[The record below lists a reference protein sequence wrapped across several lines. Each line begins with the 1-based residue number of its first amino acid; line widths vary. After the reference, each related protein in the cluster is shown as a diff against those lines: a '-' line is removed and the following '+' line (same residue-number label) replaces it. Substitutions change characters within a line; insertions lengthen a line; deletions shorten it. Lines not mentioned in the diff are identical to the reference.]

1 LPYLRVATAV
11 GGPIE
16 GHGSDIRRLLCREAR
31 FPDANVRI
39 EPRGFEPEEDRDMK
53 KLLALIV
60 VLHAT
65 AALAQQDDDASP
77 PAPAKPPAHAK
88 SKAAPKSGPPKS
100 LAEKLLACLDIEDE
114 SKERLDC
121 YDAAVPPKPK
131 PKAAPAN
138 GVMDCRYLKEE
149 DERLKCFNGFA
160 EKIPK
165 FSSR

>member
-1 LPYLRVATAV
+1 
-11 GGPIE
+11 
-16 GHGSDIRRLLCREAR
+16 
-31 FPDANVRI
+31 
-39 EPRGFEPEEDRDMK
+39 MK

-60 VLHAT
+60 ILHAT
-65 AALAQQDDDASP
+65 AALAQQDDAAPP
-77 PAPAKPPAHAK
+77 PAPSAKKAVHAK
-88 SKAAPKSGPPKS
+88 SKGAPSKGAPSKS
-100 LAEKLLACLDIEDE
+100 LAEKLLACLDIDDE

-138 GVMDCRYLKEE
+138 GVMDCRYVKEE

-165 FSSR
+165 FSSH